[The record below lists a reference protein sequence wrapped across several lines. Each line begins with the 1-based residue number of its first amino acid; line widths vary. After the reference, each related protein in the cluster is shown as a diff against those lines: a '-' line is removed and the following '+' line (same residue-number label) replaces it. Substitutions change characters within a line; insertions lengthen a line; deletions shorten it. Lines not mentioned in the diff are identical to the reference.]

1 MMYCPIISVS
11 CCAKPNHA
19 CVLFSGKPE
28 SRLYEPEDYTSA
40 SKSNDGDNAGTSDF
54 ADRLRFD
61 VLPRHHQG
69 LIVLH

>member
-40 SKSNDGDNAGTSDF
+40 SKSDF